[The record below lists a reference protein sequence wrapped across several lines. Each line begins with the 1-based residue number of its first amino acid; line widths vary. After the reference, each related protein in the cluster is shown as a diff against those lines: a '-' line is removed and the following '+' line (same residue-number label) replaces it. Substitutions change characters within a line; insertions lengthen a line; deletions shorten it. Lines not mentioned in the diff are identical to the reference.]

1 VEVEFADADLERLE
15 RDPKFTGGHA
25 PAVVRGFRKAMQHI
39 RASHDERDL
48 YASRGM
54 RFEKLQGKRKD
65 QRSLRLNN
73 QWRLILEI
81 REEKSGNTVIVIAI
95 VDYH

>member
-1 VEVEFADADLERLE
+1 MEVEFANADLARLE
-15 RDPKFTGGHA
+15 KDPGFTGGH
-25 PAVVRGFRKAMQHI
+25 PPGVVRGFRKAMQHI

-48 YASRGM
+48 YAPKGM
-54 RFEKLQGKRKD
+54 RFEKLKGNRKG
-65 QRSLRLNN
+65 QRSLRLND

-81 REEKSGNTVIVIAI
+81 KEDKSVLVIAI